1 MAKNRLAGAAQT
13 AKYGI
18 ALGVAGGF
26 AEIIWIAAYGSLA
39 GSDTTEVARAIT
51 STVGRALPGIS
62 LASAPF
68 IYGIVIHMLAAVGM
82 GIALV
87 LVWQGLTTRGRT
99 RFNVYTFMVG
109 ALALIWVFNFF
120 VVLPLI
126 SPAFVEIV
134 PYPASFVSKLLFGLA
149 GAIMLRYVTTR
160 AVDRGDPI
168 RASDGRTGREG

>member
-1 MAKNRLAGAAQT
+1 MAKNRLAGAVQT
-13 AKYGI
+13 AKYGV
-18 ALGVAGGF
+18 ALGLAGGF
-26 AEIIWIAAYGSLA
+26 AEIIWIAAYGSVA

-51 STVGRALPGIS
+51 GTVGRALPSIS

-68 IYGIVIHMLAAVGM
+68 IYGVVIHMLAAVGL
-82 GIALV
+82 GIVLV
-87 LVWQGLTTRGRT
+87 LAWRWLTARGQT

-109 ALALIWVFNFF
+109 ALALVWVFNFF

-149 GAIMLRYVTTR
+149 GAITLHY
-160 AVDRGDPI
+160 GLGGQSGLI
-168 RASDGRTGREG
+168 LLRASDGRTRKEG